1 MTPTNLIFWENGQG
15 AIANQ
20 LRSAGAQCAAKFKLP
35 PNLIVVVLPEGGN
48 DIYTAVKQ
56 YVLSL
61 ISKICKLIDIS
72 ASATSRCA
80 LLAILMIGSQLA

>member
-1 MTPTNLIFWENGQG
+1 MLTFAAGITMTPTNLIFWENGQG

-56 YVLSL
+56 YVLSFNL
-61 ISKICKLIDIS
+61 H
-72 ASATSRCA
+72 
-80 LLAILMIGSQLA
+80 